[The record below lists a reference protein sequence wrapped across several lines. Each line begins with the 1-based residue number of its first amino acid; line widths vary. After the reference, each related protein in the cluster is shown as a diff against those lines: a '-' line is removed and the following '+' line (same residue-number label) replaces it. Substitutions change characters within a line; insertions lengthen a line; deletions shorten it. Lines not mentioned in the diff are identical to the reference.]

1 MSRQMSDEL
10 RTGSRERKTARK
22 VRRSDDGDGN
32 GERVGLQV
40 GRATASVMEETT
52 QVEDGDGEAAQAT
65 STANLS
71 SLHSFQPGPSPPQ
84 PTAAPLL
91 AGARR

>member
-10 RTGSRERKTARK
+10 RTRSRERKTARK

-40 GRATASVMEETT
+40 GRATVSVMEETT
-52 QVEDGDGEAAQAT
+52 LVEDGDGEAQAT

-71 SLHSFQPGPSPPQ
+71 SLHSFQPGPSPPANCCS
-84 PTAAPLL
+84 PC
-91 AGARR
+91 